1 MFWVGFGMLEG
12 MHSSTN
18 AARRPRKVPSTQ
30 MLIAAVVT
38 EVVAVLSLVLA
49 FTVNVG
55 SPSTVLATFLGLMI
69 VSVLAAT
76 LAFILALTGLIRY
89 SRYGSWFL
97 SVLVVSVLAN
107 PVLWLFLIGTFF

>member
-1 MFWVGFGMLEG
+1 MLEG
-12 MHSSTN
+12 MPSHSK
-18 AARRPRKVPSTQ
+18 AAHRPRKAQSTQ

-55 SPSTVLATFLGLMI
+55 SPSTVLATFLGFMI

-89 SRYGSWFL
+89 SRHGRWFL
-97 SVLVVSVLAN
+97 TVLVVSVVAN
-107 PVLWLFLIGTFF
+107 PVLWFFLLGAFF